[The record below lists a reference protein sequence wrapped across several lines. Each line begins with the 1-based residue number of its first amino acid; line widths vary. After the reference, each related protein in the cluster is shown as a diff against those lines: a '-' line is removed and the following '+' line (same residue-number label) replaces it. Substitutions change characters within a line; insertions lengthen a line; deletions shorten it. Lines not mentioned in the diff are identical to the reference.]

1 LGPDLVGKKAKGMSF
16 LGGSQDIWKERR
28 GMRGGEGGEED
39 RGKGRQVNFSLVNHR
54 NPSFR
59 RSSDGSI
66 RNLPPHPAPPSPP
79 PPYGFPWDVQK
90 KSPPHSLNRK

>member
-1 LGPDLVGKKAKGMSF
+1 MGPDLVGKKAKGMSF

-66 RNLPPHPAPPSPP
+66 RNLPPTLPRPLPHPRMA
-79 PPYGFPWDVQK
+79 FPGMCRRN
-90 KSPPHSLNRK
+90 PLPTP